1 MKTTQNEQLDMVPLP
16 ENINKID
23 IFKRSFRYLK
33 IKDIKSSYSRL
44 IQDFCAGIV
53 RGEDART
60 LAYLFSTYLTIIR
73 DTESEGRLLKL
84 EKLVQEQNEN

>member
-1 MKTTQNEQLDMVPLP
+1 MKTTQNEQLDMVHLP

-23 IFKRSFRYLK
+23 IFNRNIRYLK
-33 IKDIKSSYSRL
+33 IKDIKKSYSKL
-44 IQDFCAGIV
+44 IQDFCAGNV

-73 DTESEGRLLKL
+73 DTESEERLVKL
-84 EKLVQEQNEN
+84 EKLVQAQNEN